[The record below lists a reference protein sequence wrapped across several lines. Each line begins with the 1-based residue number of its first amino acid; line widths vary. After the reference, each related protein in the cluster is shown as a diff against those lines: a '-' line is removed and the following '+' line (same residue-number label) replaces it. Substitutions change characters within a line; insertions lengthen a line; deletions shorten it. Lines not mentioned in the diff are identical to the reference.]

1 MPSRLHAVLVF
12 FSLRDDH
19 RLEAEL
25 NAAPLTFWRLAA
37 VASALGL
44 ALALAV
50 LWLAG
55 HRLKR
60 SSTGSVQR
68 LDEHRDVPSAQ
79 TMKYQAGAPS
89 VVLVEMPRHLDP
101 LHGQAAVVAGR

>member
-1 MPSRLHAVLVF
+1 MPSRLHAVLVYF
-12 FSLRDDH
+12 GLRDDH

-50 LWLAG
+50 LWLLGLA
-55 HRLKR
+55 
-60 SSTGSVQR
+60 
-68 LDEHRDVPSAQ
+68 
-79 TMKYQAGAPS
+79 
-89 VVLVEMPRHLDP
+89 
-101 LHGQAAVVAGR
+101 